1 MDAVKPGR
9 WHMPE
14 TSLPVEHLFTFTGT
28 VGRGMTINAGPMGT
42 RVVVPVL
49 SATFEG
55 QKLRG
60 KVADAPAGDW
70 VYSRA
75 DGSIKLVVR
84 VTLLT
89 DDGAVILMTYSGI
102 GVPAEGAMALRTAP
116 QFETGDERYG
126 WLNNIQAVG
135 IGTFGRGTVTHDVY
149 ALR

>member
-1 MDAVKPGR
+1 
-9 WHMPE
+9 MPE

-28 VGRGMTINAGPMGT
+28 VGRGTSIKAGPMGT

-49 SATFEG
+49 SAAFEG
-55 QKLRG
+55 PKLRG
-60 KVADAPAGDW
+60 KVADAPSGDW

-75 DGSIKLVVR
+75 DGSIKLDVR

-89 DDGAVILMTYSGI
+89 DDGAVILMTYSGN
-102 GVPAEGAMALRTAP
+102 GVPKDGAMSLRTAP
-116 QFETGDERYG
+116 QFETGDERYL

-135 IGTFGRGTVTHDVY
+135 VGTFGRGTVTHDVY